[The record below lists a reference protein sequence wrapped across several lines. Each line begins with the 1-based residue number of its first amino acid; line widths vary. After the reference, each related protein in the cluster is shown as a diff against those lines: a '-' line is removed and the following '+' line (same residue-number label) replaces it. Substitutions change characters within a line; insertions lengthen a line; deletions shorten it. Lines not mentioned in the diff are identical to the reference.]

1 VERLPR
7 EVSPTAGMDE
17 ASLQPD
23 LRRAIP
29 HSREAAAWMPND
41 PQRPRGR
48 GYRNFLIVVVLVIA
62 TWALL
67 IGGAVLLLELR

>member
-1 VERLPR
+1 
-7 EVSPTAGMDE
+7 MDE
-17 ASLQPD
+17 VLKLYD
-23 LRRAIP
+23 LRRANS

-48 GYRNFLIVVVLVIA
+48 RYRNFLVVVLLVIA

-67 IGGAVLLLELR
+67 IGGAVLLLGLR

>member
-1 VERLPR
+1 
-7 EVSPTAGMDE
+7 
-17 ASLQPD
+17 
-23 LRRAIP
+23 
-29 HSREAAAWMPND
+29 MPND

>member
-1 VERLPR
+1 
-7 EVSPTAGMDE
+7 
-17 ASLQPD
+17 
-23 LRRAIP
+23 
-29 HSREAAAWMPND
+29 MPND
-41 PQRPRGR
+41 PQRPRGK